1 VIATLGG
8 GHLSPAALERLR
20 AAAARMPIVLAVRPE
35 RGAMLASTY
44 GFDGAEGDLRASGA
58 IPAGSLSP
66 QAARMKLLA
75 CLGCGLRGEDLALAF
90 SQDDP

>member
-1 VIATLGG
+1 MPVV
-8 GHLSPAALERLR
+8 LS
-20 AAAARMPIVLAVRPE
+20 VRPE

-44 GFDGAEGDLRASGA
+44 GFHGAEGDLRASGA

-75 CLGCGLRGEDLALAF
+75 CLGTGLDGGDLALAF